1 MINTIT
7 ITGRVTEKPEV
18 KSVKGRKEKT
28 TVSKFN
34 IAVNKNVDTTFFFS
48 VVAWGALA
56 EALDKYVNKGDK
68 ITVSGYLAY
77 DEWENDDGEK
87 RSRVYIVSQSVE
99 FMTRTERGKNGKD
112 KSTKRAKSQ
121 RDEADEDDEAF
132 YYDP

>member
-7 ITGRVTEKPEV
+7 VTGRVTAKPEV
-18 KSVKGRKEKT
+18 KSVKGRKENT
-28 TVSKFN
+28 AVARFN
-34 IAVNKNVDTTFFFS
+34 IAVNKNADTTFFFP

-56 EALDKYVNKGDK
+56 GALEEYVNKGDK

-87 RSRVYIVSQSVE
+87 RSKVYIVAQSVE
-99 FMTRTERGKNGKD
+99 FMTKSENGKAKNKPEKRT
-112 KSTKRAKSQ
+112 KSKQ
-121 RDEADEDDEAF
+121 DDDEAF

>member
-7 ITGRVTEKPEV
+7 ITGRCTNAPEI
-18 KSVKGRKEKT
+18 KSVKVRKEKT
-28 TVSKFN
+28 SVAKFN
-34 IAVNKNVDTTFFFS
+34 IAVNKNEDTTFFFP

-56 EALDKYVNKGDK
+56 EALEKYVNKGDK

-87 RSRVYIVSQSVE
+87 RSRIYIAAHSVE
-99 FMTRTERGKNGKD
+99 FMTITEKSKGD
-112 KSTKRAKSQ
+112 KSTKRGKSK
-121 RDEADEDDEAF
+121 RDEAF